1 MIYWLASLD
10 ELSAAYEELDKDKG
24 DGMET
29 DGVEVLKG
37 QVYSFEELG
46 HADKGIAPHAFKDD
60 VSTLWESNAGDSW
73 DVGCPSL
80 GVSSL

>member
-1 MIYWLASLD
+1 MIHWLASLD

-24 DGMET
+24 DEMDP

-46 HADKGIAPHAFKDD
+46 HADKGIALHAFKDD

-73 DVGCPSL
+73 DVDCPSL

>member
-37 QVYSFEELG
+37 QVYSFELG
-46 HADKGIAPHAFKDD
+46 HANKGIAPHAFKDD

-80 GVSSL
+80 GFSSL